1 MRKVFLDD
9 LPRKGGKLGKIDWEN
24 SAGFKVFFSY
34 DNIEGEV
41 EIIKYEKKSERLFII
56 YNGKEFDINSTGF
69 KNCRIGRILGKRT
82 KEFKIKIGQ
91 VFKDDKRDLVIT
103 GREYRDRVDNKGNNK
118 YYKYTCNVCGW
129 TEGWILEGN
138 LTGKRKHG
146 CSCCRG
152 FTVVEG
158 INDIP
163 TTAPW
168 MVKYFQGGYNEAKMY
183 TKSCGKKIKPICP
196 SCKNIREKFM
206 TVNDLYMKKS
216 IGCKCGDNIS
226 YPEKFMY
233 NILKQL
239 NIKFE
244 TQLSK
249 TKFEWCKNKLYDF
262 YLSEYNCIIETHGRQ
277 HYERAKGFYKTLE
290 EEQENDRC
298 KERLAK
304 ENGIE
309 NYIVI
314 DCRRSDLEWI
324 KNSILNSKLN
334 EFFDLSKIDWLKC
347 EEFAINFNIVKEVC
361 EYWNHKEDWETI
373 KDLAKIFNCD
383 PATIDSYLRKG
394 ENQGWIKDYQK
405 IRNLSNLKKSANAV
419 RKRCAKRVEI
429 FKNNISLGK
438 FEAIADIVRQSEDLF
453 GVKMSSGKISQVC
466 LGKKPQYK
474 GFTFKYVEEL

>member
-1 MRKVFLDD
+1 
-9 LPRKGGKLGKIDWEN
+9 
-24 SAGFKVFFSY
+24 
-34 DNIEGEV
+34 
-41 EIIKYEKKSERLFII
+41 
-56 YNGKEFDINSTGF
+56 
-69 KNCRIGRILGKRT
+69 
-82 KEFKIKIGQ
+82 
-91 VFKDDKRDLVIT
+91 
-103 GREYRDRVDNKGNNK
+103 
-118 YYKYTCNVCGW
+118 
-129 TEGWILEGN
+129 
-138 LTGKRKHG
+138 
-146 CSCCRG
+146 
-152 FTVVEG
+152 
-158 INDIP
+158 
-163 TTAPW
+163 
-168 MVKYFQGGYNEAKMY
+168 MVKYFQGGYDEAKLY

-304 ENGIE
+304 ENGIG

-314 DCRRSDLEWI
+314 DCRHSDLEWI
-324 KNSILNSKLN
+324 KNNVLNSKLN
-334 EFFDLSKIDWLKC
+334 ELFDLSKVDWSKC

-474 GFTFKYVEEL
+474 GFTFKYVEE

>member
-24 SAGFKVFFSY
+24 SAGFKVSFSY

-41 EIIKYEKKSERLFII
+41 EIIKYEKKSERLFIT

-103 GREYRDRVDNKGNNK
+103 DREYRDRVDNKGNNK

-129 TEGWILEGN
+129 TEGWMVEGN

-152 FTVVEG
+152 FTIVEG

-168 MVKYFQGGYNEAKMY
+168 MVKYFQGGYDEAKMY

-216 IGCKCGDNIS
+216 IGCKCGDNTS

-304 ENGIE
+304 ENGIG

-314 DCRRSDLEWI
+314 DCRHSDLEWI
-324 KNSILNSKLN
+324 KNNVLNSKLN
-334 EFFDLSKIDWLKC
+334 ELFDLSKVDWTKC

-405 IRNLSNLKKSANAV
+405 IRNLSNLKNLQMQLEKDAQKEWKYLKTIYLWVNL
-419 RKRCAKRVEI
+419 KQ
-429 FKNNISLGK
+429 SL
-438 FEAIADIVRQSEDLF
+438 I
-453 GVKMSSGKISQVC
+453 
-466 LGKKPQYK
+466 
-474 GFTFKYVEEL
+474 

>member
-9 LPRKGGKLGKIDWEN
+9 LPRKGGNLGKIDWEN
-24 SAGFKVFFSY
+24 SAGFKVSFSY

-41 EIIKYEKKSERLFII
+41 EIIKYEKKSERLFIT

-103 GREYRDRVDNKGNNK
+103 DREYRDRVDNKGNNK

-152 FTVVEG
+152 FTIVEG

-168 MVKYFQGGYNEAKMY
+168 MVKYFQGGYDEAKLY

-298 KERLAK
+298 K
-304 ENGIE
+304 
-309 NYIVI
+309 
-314 DCRRSDLEWI
+314 
-324 KNSILNSKLN
+324 
-334 EFFDLSKIDWLKC
+334 
-347 EEFAINFNIVKEVC
+347 
-361 EYWNHKEDWETI
+361 
-373 KDLAKIFNCD
+373 
-383 PATIDSYLRKG
+383 
-394 ENQGWIKDYQK
+394 
-405 IRNLSNLKKSANAV
+405 
-419 RKRCAKRVEI
+419 
-429 FKNNISLGK
+429 
-438 FEAIADIVRQSEDLF
+438 
-453 GVKMSSGKISQVC
+453 
-466 LGKKPQYK
+466 
-474 GFTFKYVEEL
+474 